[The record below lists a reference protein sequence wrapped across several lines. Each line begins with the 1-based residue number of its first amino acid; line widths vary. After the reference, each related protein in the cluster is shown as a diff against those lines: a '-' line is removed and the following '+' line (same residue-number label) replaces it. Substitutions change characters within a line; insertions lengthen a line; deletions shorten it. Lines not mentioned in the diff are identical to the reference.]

1 MTTNHPAL
9 AELAAIVGRRH
20 LLTKPAK
27 TAPYRKGFRYGEGDV
42 LAVVQ
47 PGSLYE
53 LWQTAQT
60 CVAHDLIIIMQASN
74 TGLTGGSVPYGDYDR
89 PVVLISARRLK
100 GIRLIE
106 DGAQAIALP
115 GATLYELEDELTA
128 IGREP
133 HSVIG
138 SSCIGASIIGGICN
152 NSGGAL
158 IHRGP
163 AYTEM
168 ALYARVNEH
177 GELELINHLGINLG
191 QHPESLLNRLE
202 RGDYTDADIAPAS
215 GQTSDHEYQD
225 RVRDIDADTPSR
237 YNNDARRLFE
247 ASGSAGR
254 LIVFAVRIDTFAKPE
269 RQQIYY
275 IGAHDPDTL
284 TELRRHILKNFKNLP
299 VSGEYMHR
307 DCYDIAERYG
317 RDTYLVIDRLG
328 SKHIP
333 AFFRWKNRIDRL
345 GEKLRLKNL
354 SDRLSQCA
362 TDMLPT
368 HLPPFMQ
375 HMREQYEHH
384 LILKMADGGVDEA
397 ASYLKQY
404 FDAHPH
410 DGAYYACSGK
420 EGAQATLHRFAAA
433 GAANRYHAV
442 KGREVGDLL
451 APQRTR
457 LVRAP
462 ARRNRPAHRRQ
473 TLLRPLL
480 LPRHAPGL
488 HPETRQRRGGGQTRA
503 TRLSGRQRRRIPG
516 RAQRRPPLPRQRSAR
531 QLLPRTRPDQQLK
544 PRHRQN
550 DEKET
555 LGKKLRLRRTL
566 SGVRRR
572 AFFMRG
578 CCPYCACCIPTT
590 IPACHLPFFPIIT
603 VLESCHR
610 TAMYHLRDLRALNL
624 LA

>member
-1 MTTNHPAL
+1 MTTNHPAI

-168 ALYARVNEH
+168 ALYARVNEQ

-345 GEKLRLKNL
+345 GEKLRIKNL
-354 SDRLSQCA
+354 SDRISQCA

-368 HLPPFMQ
+368 HLQPFML
-375 HMREQYEHH
+375 HIREQYEHP
-384 LILKMADGGVDEA
+384 LILNIADGGVDEA
-397 ASYLKQY
+397 A
-404 FDAHPH
+404 
-410 DGAYYACSGK
+410 C
-420 EGAQATLHRFAAA
+420 
-433 GAANRYHAV
+433 
-442 KGREVGDLL
+442 
-451 APQRTR
+451 
-457 LVRAP
+457 
-462 ARRNRPAHRRQ
+462 
-473 TLLRPLL
+473 
-480 LPRHAPGL
+480 
-488 HPETRQRRGGGQTRA
+488 
-503 TRLSGRQRRRIPG
+503 
-516 RAQRRPPLPRQRSAR
+516 
-531 QLLPRTRPDQQLK
+531 
-544 PRHRQN
+544 
-550 DEKET
+550 
-555 LGKKLRLRRTL
+555 
-566 SGVRRR
+566 
-572 AFFMRG
+572 
-578 CCPYCACCIPTT
+578 
-590 IPACHLPFFPIIT
+590 
-603 VLESCHR
+603 
-610 TAMYHLRDLRALNL
+610 
-624 LA
+624 

>member
-168 ALYARVNEH
+168 ALYARVNEQ

-451 APQRTR
+451 A
-457 LVRAP
+457 LDIAL
-462 ARRNRPAHRRQ
+462 RRNEHDWFERLPAEIDQHIAAKLYYGHFFCHVMHQ
-473 TLLRPLL
+473 DYILKPGSDAAAVKHALLAYLDGKGAEYPAEHNVGHLYPAKEAL
-480 LPRHAPGL
+480 ANFY
-488 HPETRQRRGGGQTRA
+488 
-503 TRLSGRQRRRIPG
+503 
-516 RAQRRPPLPRQRSAR
+516 RAQDPTNSLNPGI
-531 QLLPRTRPDQQLK
+531 
-544 PRHRQN
+544 
-550 DEKET
+550 
-555 LGKKLRLRRTL
+555 GKTTKKKHWAK
-566 SGVRRR
+566 SC
-572 AFFMRG
+572 G
-578 CCPYCACCIPTT
+578 CGG
-590 IPACHLPFFPIIT
+590 H
-603 VLESCHR
+603 
-610 TAMYHLRDLRALNL
+610 
-624 LA
+624 

>member
-1 MTTNHPAL
+1 MTTNHPAI

-20 LLTKPAK
+20 LLTTPAK

-168 ALYARVNEH
+168 ALYARVNEQ

-191 QHPESLLNRLE
+191 QHPERLLNRLE

-368 HLPPFMQ
+368 HLPPFMRDMHQ
-375 HMREQYEHH
+375 KYEHH

-397 ASYLKQY
+397 ANYLKQY

-410 DGAYYACSGK
+410 DGAY
-420 EGAQATLHRFAAA
+420 
-433 GAANRYHAV
+433 HAV

-451 APQRTR
+451 A
-457 LVRAP
+457 LDIAL
-462 ARRNRPAHRRQ
+462 RRNEHDWFERLPAEIDQHIAAKLYYGHFFCHVMHQ
-473 TLLRPLL
+473 DYILKPGSDAAAVKHALLAYLDGKGAEYPAEHNVGHLYPAKEAL
-480 LPRHAPGL
+480 ANFY
-488 HPETRQRRGGGQTRA
+488 
-503 TRLSGRQRRRIPG
+503 
-516 RAQRRPPLPRQRSAR
+516 RAQDPTNSLNPGI
-531 QLLPRTRPDQQLK
+531 
-544 PRHRQN
+544 
-550 DEKET
+550 
-555 LGKKLRLRRTL
+555 GKTTKKKHWAK
-566 SGVRRR
+566 SC
-572 AFFMRG
+572 G
-578 CCPYCACCIPTT
+578 CGG
-590 IPACHLPFFPIIT
+590 H
-603 VLESCHR
+603 
-610 TAMYHLRDLRALNL
+610 
-624 LA
+624 